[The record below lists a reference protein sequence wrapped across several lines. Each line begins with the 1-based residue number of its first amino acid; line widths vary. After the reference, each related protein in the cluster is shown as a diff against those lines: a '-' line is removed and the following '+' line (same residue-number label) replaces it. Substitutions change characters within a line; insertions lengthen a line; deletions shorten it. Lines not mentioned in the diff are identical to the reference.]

1 MEEGKSEGEKE
12 GERREGG
19 KEVKRGRGGMVFT
32 SMIPE

>member
-19 KEVKRGRGGMVFT
+19 KEVKRRERGYGIHFYD
-32 SMIPE
+32 S